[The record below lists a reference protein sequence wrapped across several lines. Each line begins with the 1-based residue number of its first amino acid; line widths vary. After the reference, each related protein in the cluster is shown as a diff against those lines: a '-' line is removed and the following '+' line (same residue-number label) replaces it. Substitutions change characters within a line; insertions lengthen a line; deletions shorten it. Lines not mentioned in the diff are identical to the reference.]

1 MADKTTGGLPAVK
14 EAAIGGLPGIADLY
28 DDTLLPVEQQ
38 GEARKMTGAQWKKYA
53 KAAVSIYVE
62 GAKES
67 ADAAA
72 QSAFS
77 AAGSAS
83 SAQMSAAEAAKSAEA
98 AAGNAADASE
108 SAGSAAGSATD
119 AAGSALSASGSAAA
133 AQTSEENA
141 ADSASSAAGSAQD
154 AADSANSAQV
164 SKVAAAQSA
173 GEAAGSAKDAEDSA
187 TAAAGSAQAAR
198 QYSGKP
204 PIIQAGYWWTWNA
217 DQQKYVNTGKR
228 SVLNFD
234 KVYASVAEMNADK
247 GNVEEMTTA
256 IISSTVEDP
265 ANAAIYIFDGTDW
278 NFLADLSGFT
288 GVGIQSITLTSGDHS
303 PGTADT
309 YTVLCTDGS
318 AYTFTVHN
326 GATGP
331 VGPQGEPGLQVIGM
345 YGTVAELEAAHP
357 VGTPGKAYAV
367 GTAEENEIYFW
378 DVGRQQWRSLGRLVG
393 PEGKAGPPGDK
404 GSDGAAAGFGD
415 VTATVDDNTGVPSIT
430 VTASGPDTA
439 KVFNFAFKNLKGA
452 PGAKGETGA
461 NGADGKDGAPGKD
474 GPQGPTGK
482 SAYQYAVDGGY
493 TGTEAQFQALLNDI
507 PNKQPKLRGSAGQA
521 VGFGADGA
529 AVAVAGWS
537 NPNLLANWY
546 FADPVNQRGQTEYSG
561 IGYTIDRWKWGTAN
575 GMAVIVDAGIEVKR
589 TTSTRVILNQAL
601 TTDRETFQKMFSGRT
616 VTISALFGQTLRH
629 ATLTIPTDDTSDWY
643 PGGTASEKVDDM
655 YVRLSIYGSTRNF
668 NLSFDVYVSTGGNG
682 GGLVTAVKCE
692 YGTQQTLAHQD
703 ADGNWVLNDPPPDKA
718 LELLKCQR
726 YQVCV
731 RAKQSYSM
739 FGVACGFT
747 ESIAV
752 AFVPV
757 PCNLRANPALATN
770 GEFQLYN
777 LQGSNVAISNISIDQ
792 WSTNGVRLLVEV
804 ASPVLTSGAIY
815 QIRAKN
821 NSDAYILFDANL

>member
-83 SAQMSAAEAAKSAEA
+83 SAQMSAAEAANSAEA

-247 GNVEEMTTA
+247 ENVEEMTTA

-507 PNKQPKLRGSAGQA
+507 PNKQPKLRGSAGQV

-529 AVAVAGWS
+529 ARAVAGWS
-537 NPNLLANWY
+537 NPNLLDNWY
-546 FADPVNQRGQTEYSG
+546 FADPVNQRGQEEYTAT
-561 IGYTIDRWKWGTAN
+561 GYTIDRWRIAQGIKA
-575 GMAVIVDAGIEVKR
+575 AVRITDSGLEIKR
-589 TTSTRVILNQAL
+589 TSDTRAIFQQVL
-601 TTDRETFQKMFSGRT
+601 TIDDREFVQSFAGRE
-616 VTISALFGQTLRH
+616 VTLSALFGQELRSV
-629 ATLTIPTDDTSDWY
+629 TMTIPTSNDENWY
-643 PGGTASEKVDDM
+643 PAGTSGSKVNSM
-655 YVRLSIYGSTRNF
+655 YVRLSINSNTTTGYFDLNF
-668 NLSFDVYVSTGGNG
+668 DIYVSTGGAG
-682 GGLVTAVKCE
+682 GGLITAVKLE
-692 YGTQQTLAHQD
+692 LGSQQTLAHQD
-703 ADGNWVLNDPPPDKA
+703 ADGNWVLNDPPPNKA
-718 LELLKCQR
+718 LEMLKCQR
-726 YQVCV
+726 YQIALNASNLVGRTVGTGFATSSSTCFIVCPIPTTL
-731 RAKQSYSM
+731 RAKPTGIISGSWKLVYP
-739 FGVACGFT
+739 
-747 ESIAV
+747 EIAV
-752 AFVPV
+752 SNTEVNNITGNAVKLKVTASGLTAGQFY
-757 PCNLRANPALATN
+757 AL
-770 GEFQLYN
+770 ESVRD
-777 LQGSNVAISNISIDQ
+777 GSNI
-792 WSTNGVRLLVEV
+792 
-804 ASPVLTSGAIY
+804 
-815 QIRAKN
+815 
-821 NSDAYILFDANL
+821 ILDANL

>member
-507 PNKQPKLRGSAGQA
+507 PNKQPKLRGSAGQV
-521 VGFGADGA
+521 VGFNTQGA
-529 AVAVAGWS
+529 AVAVRGWS
-537 NPNLLANWY
+537 NPNLLDNWY
-546 FADPVNQRGQTEYSG
+546 FQDPVNQRGQTSYENTT
-561 IGYTIDRWKWGTAN
+561 YTIDRWLATGNGQTVSLTDEGLKIAFKDNANEYCNISERFENYQQYAGKTFTA
-575 GMAVIVDAGIEVKR
+575 
-589 TTSTRVILNQAL
+589 
-601 TTDRETFQKMFSGRT
+601 
-616 VTISALFGQTLRH
+616 SALIRNPDGNMVK
-629 ATLTIPTDDTSDWY
+629 LTVKPTPTGNGAGPWSSPDPPASDDWILIT
-643 PGGTASEKVDDM
+643 GTGVFSETPT
-655 YVRLSIYGSTRNF
+655 G
-668 NLSFDVYVSTGGNG
+668 LSFMLYTFNPKQETTVF
-682 GGLVTAVKCE
+682 VKAMKLE
-692 YGTQQTLAHQD
+692 LGSQQTLAHQD
-703 ADGNWVLNDPPPDKA
+703 AAGNWVLNDIPNKV
-718 LELLKCQR
+718 EETKKCQR
-726 YQVCV
+726 YQKVFSWGT
-731 RAKQSYSM
+731 RNFTAFY
-739 FGVACGFT
+739 GFT
-747 ESIAV
+747 TSATTANLFLPVGVPLRITPTILDTRGENWAITLNGNTIIPEAIQTWFASDTMIGIRVKAEYPTG
-752 AFVPV
+752 AHHFVTL
-757 PCNLRANPALATN
+757 NSNSAN
-770 GEFQLYN
+770 
-777 LQGSNVAISNISIDQ
+777 NVI
-792 WSTNGVRLLVEV
+792 
-804 ASPVLTSGAIY
+804 
-815 QIRAKN
+815 
-821 NSDAYILFDANL
+821 FDANL

>member
-72 QSAFS
+72 QSASS
-77 AAGSAS
+77 AASSAS
-83 SAQMSAAEAAKSAEA
+83 SAKMSAAEAAKSAEA
-98 AAGNAADASE
+98 SAGNAADASE
-108 SAGSAAGSATD
+108 SADSAAGSATD

-141 ADSASSAAGSAQD
+141 ADSASSAAGSAQA
-154 AADSANSAQV
+154 AADSSNSAQV
-164 SKVAAAQSA
+164 SKVAAEQSA

-247 GNVEEMTTA
+247 ENVEEMTTA

-507 PNKQPKLRGSAGQA
+507 PNKQPKLRGSAGQV
-521 VGFGADGA
+521 VGFNTQGA
-529 AVAVAGWS
+529 AVAVRGWS
-537 NPNLLANWY
+537 NPNLLDNWY
-546 FADPVNQRGQTEYSG
+546 FQDPVNQRGQTSYENTT
-561 IGYTIDRWKWGTAN
+561 YTIDRWLATGNGQTVSLTDEGLKIAFKDNANEYCNISERFENYQQYAGKTFTA
-575 GMAVIVDAGIEVKR
+575 
-589 TTSTRVILNQAL
+589 
-601 TTDRETFQKMFSGRT
+601 
-616 VTISALFGQTLRH
+616 SALIRNPDGNMVK
-629 ATLTIPTDDTSDWY
+629 LTVKPTPTGNGAGPWSSPDPPASDDWILIT
-643 PGGTASEKVDDM
+643 GTGVFSETPT
-655 YVRLSIYGSTRNF
+655 G
-668 NLSFDVYVSTGGNG
+668 LSFMLYTFNPKQETTVF
-682 GGLVTAVKCE
+682 VKAMKLE
-692 YGTQQTLAHQD
+692 LGSQQTLAHQD
-703 ADGNWVLNDPPPDKA
+703 AAGNWVLNDIPNKV
-718 LELLKCQR
+718 EETKKCQR
-726 YQVCV
+726 YQKVFSWGT
-731 RAKQSYSM
+731 RNFTAFY
-739 FGVACGFT
+739 GFT
-747 ESIAV
+747 TSATTANLFLPVGVPLRITPTILDTRGENWAITLNGNTIIPEAIQTWFASDTMIGIRVKAEYPTG
-752 AFVPV
+752 AHHFVTL
-757 PCNLRANPALATN
+757 NSNSAN
-770 GEFQLYN
+770 
-777 LQGSNVAISNISIDQ
+777 NVI
-792 WSTNGVRLLVEV
+792 
-804 ASPVLTSGAIY
+804 
-815 QIRAKN
+815 
-821 NSDAYILFDANL
+821 FDANL